1 MSEELAFGKQ
11 KGKWKY
17 IFYLDERLAIDEQR
31 LSESR
36 NQDM

>member
-17 IFYLDERLAIDEQR
+17 IFYLDWSPPGSDDQTFKK
-31 LSESR
+31 SSV
-36 NQDM
+36 